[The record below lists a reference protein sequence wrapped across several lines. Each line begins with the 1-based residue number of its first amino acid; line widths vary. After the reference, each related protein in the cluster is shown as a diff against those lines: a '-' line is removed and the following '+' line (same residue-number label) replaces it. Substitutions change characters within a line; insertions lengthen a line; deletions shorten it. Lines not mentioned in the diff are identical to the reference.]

1 MTMYEEL
8 LSEYDND
15 LYIEEADTTIEG
27 LYADGCI
34 RIRKNEPENRKVCL
48 LAEELGHHCMGCDD
62 ILDQSNIENQKQEY
76 KARRWAFKK
85 LVPLS
90 DIMDAVLLGYTAVY
104 EISDYLDL
112 DEEFIRDCLIY
123 YGFL

>member
-1 MTMYEEL
+1 MYEEL
-8 LSEYDND
+8 LSEYDNN
-15 LYIEEADTTIEG
+15 LCIEEADMTIEG

-34 RIRKNEPENRKVCL
+34 RIRKNEPVNRKACL
-48 LAEELGHHCMGCDD
+48 LAEELGHHYMGCDD
-62 ILDQSNIENQKQEY
+62 ILDQSTLENQKQEY

-90 DIMDAVLLGYTAVY
+90 DIMDAVLLGYTATY
-104 EISDYLDL
+104 EIADYLDL
-112 DEEFIRDCLIY
+112 DEEFIRDCLKY